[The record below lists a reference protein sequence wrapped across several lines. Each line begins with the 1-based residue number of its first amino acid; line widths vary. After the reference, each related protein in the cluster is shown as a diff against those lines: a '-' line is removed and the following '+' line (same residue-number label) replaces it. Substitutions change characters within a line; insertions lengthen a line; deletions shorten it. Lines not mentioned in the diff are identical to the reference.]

1 MTSKRYQNS
10 KYTAVFD
17 NRAIFNKQFSI
28 QLRFRKVNYIFF
40 FRKSA
45 INNIRMFDKSKET
58 LSDYDEKLE
67 FQVSMRLLL

>member
-10 KYTAVFD
+10 KNTAVFD

-28 QLRFRKVNYIFF
+28 QLMFRKVSSIF

-45 INNIRMFDKSKET
+45 INNIRMFDDK
-58 LSDYDEKLE
+58 
-67 FQVSMRLLL
+67 